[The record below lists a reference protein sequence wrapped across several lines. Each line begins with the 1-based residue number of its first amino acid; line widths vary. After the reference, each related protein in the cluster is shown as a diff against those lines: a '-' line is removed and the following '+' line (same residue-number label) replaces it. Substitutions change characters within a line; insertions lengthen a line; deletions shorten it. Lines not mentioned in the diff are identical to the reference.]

1 MRGLYTI
8 IYLSFSLVLAK
19 KAPEGEKPGMY
30 FTCFKM
36 KFLILSVGCK
46 NTVSYDRK
54 II

>member
-1 MRGLYTI
+1 MRGLFTI

-30 FTCFKM
+30 FTCFK
-36 KFLILSVGCK
+36 KCLIWFVGCRNRVFCNK
-46 NTVSYDRK
+46 K